1 MQSETP
7 NNEFATEGSSGT
19 DASRPA
25 NAELEAQVA
34 KLRTDLAGVAE
45 ALKAMANE
53 RADGAKR
60 QAYALRDDV
69 RDRGERYVQQAQDA
83 VSELEDQVAERVRA
97 EPIKAVAIAA
107 AIGYLYARIFR

>member
-1 MQSETP
+1 MQSDTL
-7 NNEFATEGSSGT
+7 NNDFSAGNAGT
-19 DASRPA
+19 DSTTPA
-25 NAELEAQVA
+25 NAELEAQIA
-34 KLRTDLAGVAE
+34 NLRADLTGVAD

-60 QAYALRDDV
+60 HAYALRDDV

-83 VSELEDQVAERVRA
+83 VSDIEDQVSERVRA

-107 AIGYLYARIFR
+107 AIGYLYARIFH